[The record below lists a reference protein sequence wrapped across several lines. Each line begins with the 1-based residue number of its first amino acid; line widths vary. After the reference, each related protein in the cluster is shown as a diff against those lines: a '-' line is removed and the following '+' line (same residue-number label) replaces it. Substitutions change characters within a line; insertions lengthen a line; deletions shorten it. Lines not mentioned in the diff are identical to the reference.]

1 MSSLAHDSE
10 LIALDLPRISMLA
23 APLKLY
29 VHGPQDKFVSQTIRE
44 TGLWEPYETSLL
56 LEILSPGDV
65 FVDVGANIGYF
76 CVVAANLV
84 GSAGQ
89 VIAFEP
95 DPANYSLLK
104 ASIELNGF
112 EERTLAFEAGL
123 SNAESDGQLY
133 LSTENFGDHQI
144 YSGEPERQSLPI
156 TLHHGAD
163 FLRSRIERLDLLKVD
178 TQGAEYA
185 VMEGLM
191 PVLLELSS
199 PVQIIIELT
208 PFSLRE
214 AGASGR
220 ALILLLERLGLPF
233 WIVDHLEHRLVRS
246 SADELSLWCDNV
258 DACEGDQGFMN
269 VLVGAGTK

>member
-1 MSSLAHDSE
+1 MSRLPHDSAVIE
-10 LIALDLPRISMLA
+10 LDLPRLS
-23 APLKLY
+23 PPVQLY
-29 VHGPQDKFVSQTIRE
+29 VHGPQDKFVSRTIRE

-56 LEILSPGDV
+56 QQILRPGSV

-76 CVVAANLV
+76 SVVAANLV

-95 DPANYSLLK
+95 DPLNFSLLK
-104 ASIELNGF
+104 ASIALNGF
-112 EERTLAFEAGL
+112 EARTVALEAGL
-123 SNAESDGQLY
+123 ANAASHGQLY

-144 YSGEPERQSLPI
+144 YSGEPGRLSLPI
-156 TLHHGAD
+156 TLHHGTD
-163 FLRSRIERLDLLKVD
+163 FLRSRIDRLDLLKVD
-178 TQGAEYA
+178 TQGSEYA

-191 PVLLELSS
+191 PLLRELSS
-199 PVQIIIELT
+199 PPQIIIELT

-220 ALILLLERLGLPF
+220 ALICLLDRLGLPF
-233 WIVDHLEHRLVRS
+233 WIIDHVEHRLVRS
-246 SADELSLWCDNV
+246 SADELSLWCDDV

-269 VLVGAGTK
+269 ILVGVGTGQDF